1 MSRCIEF
8 TSENLAKLKRIER
21 EAYEGTG
28 YMQMQY
34 CTSWESVASYCEC
47 SLDDLHIAFIDD
59 GYVIAACHE
68 DYMEIVDLASSGRNM
83 NLFAVW
89 DFLKE
94 IGKPMIFDARESTSY
109 RLIKLLER
117 RGEISIVE
125 DTPHPWG
132 GETFHDVRCTLN
144 PSRGTDVGRYV

>member
-8 TSENLAKLKRIER
+8 TPENLAKLKRIEH

-28 YMQMQY
+28 YMQMQW
-34 CTSWESVASYCEC
+34 CETWADIAGYCEC
-47 SLDDLHIAFIDD
+47 SLEHLRIAFIDD

-89 DFLKE
+89 EFLKE
-94 IGKPMIFDARESTSY
+94 IGKPMTLDARESTSY
-109 RLIKLLER
+109 RLIKALER

-125 DTPHPWG
+125 DAPHQWG
-132 GETFHDVRCTLN
+132 GETFHDVRCTFNL
-144 PSRGTDVGRYV
+144 SRHPEIGRYT

>member
-28 YMQMQY
+28 YMQMQH
-34 CTSWESVASYCEC
+34 CMSWESVASYCEC

-89 DFLKE
+89 DFLKK
-94 IGKPMIFDARESTSY
+94 IGKPMTLDARESTSY
-109 RLIKLLER
+109 RLIKHLER
-117 RGEISIVE
+117 RGEITICSDE
-125 DTPHPWG
+125 SHTWG
-132 GETFHDVRCTLN
+132 GEPFHDLRCEFN
-144 PSRGTDVGRYV
+144 RSRVIDTGRYT